1 MVPEINGNYF
11 NFPEFA
17 VFYALTKICSYSDLC
32 NFVETFVIWYQ
43 KKTARNG
50 FSHPGQWRFVC
61 WVFRANGDFVN
72 RDPSIYNNFCSSK
85 SEYEIKKIY
94 IFLNI

>member
-1 MVPEINGNYF
+1 MVITFFSE
-11 NFPEFA
+11 
-17 VFYALTKICSYSDLC
+17 LWD
-32 NFVETFVIWYQ
+32 FVETFVIQYQ
-43 KKTARNG
+43 KNARNG

-85 SEYEIKKIY
+85 SEYEIKKYTFFFKYLKNTSLQVNGY
-94 IFLNI
+94 IIL